1 MRTESAPKNLTAKRS
16 TLPTGPGSYGA
27 SAFCYHPLGA
37 GRGSVK
43 DPYTPCSALCKHH
56 HQEAGGSPVAVW

>member
-16 TLPTGPGSYGA
+16 TLLTGPGSYGA
-27 SAFCYHPLGA
+27 SAFCYHPIGA

-43 DPYTPCSALCKHH
+43 DPLYSVLGPLLTSPPGRGLSCSR
-56 HQEAGGSPVAVW
+56 